1 MIEGTSSSLLS
12 RLKAFLR
19 PRLIEA
25 GGLILLG
32 FGVAG
37 IVALA
42 SYSSSDPSRHT
53 VGATS
58 NSTINNWLG
67 ESGAWIAAE
76 FIEMIGIVASLALMV
91 VLVVWGGRVLF
102 HRGASR
108 MRLRLGLLPLVLGLI
123 CFLASEFDPSYG
135 GALGAILFN
144 QIGSVAF
151 FAAPLPEV
159 IERFT
164 FGMLVRWEQV
174 ALGFLGV
181 IGIYLYFYVA
191 SIGRSELSGV
201 RLVFARSRWF
211 FGSIFGGFK
220 RSGEFIRGGIGS
232 IGNIGR
238 GRVRLNTLRPA
249 PSPRREPIIITNTSD
264 DDIQP
269 QVPSARQKAKLK
281 QPQLDLDNLSG
292 YNLPP
297 RNLIAPPSESIS
309 DPDKEV
315 LDTNSRMLESV
326 LAEFGI
332 KGNIKTARFGPIV
345 TRYELELAPGIKTQ
359 RVIGLADDIARSM
372 SALSVRIA
380 VVPGQNLIGIELP
393 NADNQTVLLRDILD
407 SDEWANKS
415 MTLPMALG
423 VDIAGKPVVADL
435 ARMPHLLV
443 AGTTGSGKSV
453 GINGMILS
461 LLYTHTPETC
471 RLIMIDPKMLELS
484 VYEGIPHLMTPVV
497 TDPGKAVQALK
508 WAVREMES
516 RYRNMSKLGVR
527 NIEGYNKRLEEAR
540 NKGEV
545 LQRRVQTGFDNETGM
560 PIYEEEALD
569 LNPLPFLVVV
579 IDEVA
584 DLMMT
589 AGKDIEAAVQ
599 RLAQMARAAGI
610 HVIMATQR
618 PSVDVI
624 TGTIKANFPMR
635 ISFQVTSKVD
645 SRTVLGEQGAEQL
658 LGRGDMLYMQGGGRV
673 IRVHGPFVS
682 ESEVGAVAQFLREQG
697 EPVYDDKFTAE
708 VLEAPDEASG
718 GLGDLG
724 LGIEGDDASLYD
736 QAVALVVREG
746 KASTSFIQR
755 HLRIGYNRAATIIE
769 EMEKNGVVSPANHA
783 GKREVLIDA

>member
-12 RLKAFLR
+12 RFKAFLR

-25 GGLILLG
+25 SGLILLG

-67 ESGAWIAAE
+67 ESGAWVAAE

-91 VLVVWGGRVLF
+91 VLIVWGGRVLF

-151 FAAPLPEV
+151 LAAPLPEV

-201 RLVFARSRWF
+201 RSVFARSRWF

-220 RSGEFIRGGIGS
+220 RSGEFIKGGIGS
-232 IGNIGR
+232 FGR

-249 PSPRREPIIITNTSD
+249 PSPRREPIIITNKSD
-264 DDIQP
+264 DELPPEAPQP
-269 QVPSARQKAKLK
+269 RQKAKIR

-423 VDIAGKPVVADL
+423 VDIAGKPIVADL

-783 GKREVLIDA
+783 GKREVLIDV